1 MFNLTLI
8 SGMLF
13 VVCCSGCISAN
24 SPSGVNLARVKQ
36 TLARADAGDVDAMYN
51 AAHYLTEDA
60 YALAVR
66 AMNYAR
72 KAVEAGDLPA
82 KKRELTAKRM
92 CDAYF
97 KSHGC
102 PNREQGEETECQ
114 TDTRKVGSPRG
125 NGRAESRRLTPTIC
139 AIRSPA

>member
-36 TLARADAGDVDAMYN
+36 TVARADAGDVDAMYN

-97 KSHGC
+97 
-102 PNREQGEETECQ
+102 NI
-114 TDTRKVGSPRG
+114 
-125 NGRAESRRLTPTIC
+125 SRV
-139 AIRSPA
+139 SQ